1 MDEIDIMAATQHQAA
16 QDYLLLEEPEFRR
29 EMKLYLHFQKSFG
42 YKFMMKIETTDEI
55 VAKMLMFAE

>member
-16 QDYLLLEEPEFRR
+16 GLLTVRRARVQKRNEIVLTFLEI
-29 EMKLYLHFQKSFG
+29 FG
-42 YKFMMKIETTDEI
+42 YKFMMKFETPDEI